1 MRNYFLEKIKRALIL
16 THSLYLFQRGKGLL
30 DGDRIGRREMILE
43 GMSCC
48 MKDLI
53 NEVEQA

>member
-30 DGDRIGRREMILE
+30 DGDRIGREMVLE

>member
-30 DGDRIGRREMILE
+30 DGDRIGREMVLE

-53 NEVEQA
+53 NEVEQV

>member
-30 DGDRIGRREMILE
+30 DGDRIGRREMVLE

-53 NEVEQA
+53 NEVE